1 MMTATG
7 SSQINFFPSARSTN
21 KLMRQKASNQINQY
35 DDQTDHR
42 STACQ
47 MNQLGSLSID
57 ALKRR
62 QAWRALN
69 VLPFIP
75 HEWTASDQFIPW
87 IAHNLDKAQHQF
99 DRQDAQKEHSYLF
112 IYTHCRLKSTA
123 LRRIRRIQNQSAFS
137 WSASQNQFGSMDQK
151 DPRSNGNQLESTFWI
166 RSTIFSIG
174 VTLSIPLFADQK
186 DPNHHW
192 SKKCFMCCYIF
203 NRRRPTSS
211 ILISSLTITR
221 ICFIYEESTSS
232 HLMDRWIFVLVN
244 GNNRWSICLS
254 SPWVHLHEL
263 SFEL

>member
-123 LRRIRRIQNQSAFS
+123 LRRIRKIQNQSAFS

-174 VTLSIPLFADQK
+174 VTVSIPLLR
-186 DPNHHW
+186 
-192 SKKCFMCCYIF
+192 I
-203 NRRRPTSS
+203 RRIPIIIEARSASCVTTSS
-211 ILISSLTITR
+211 TEDDQHLQFSSRVLR
-221 ICFIYEESTSS
+221 LLESVSS
-232 HLMDRWIFVLVN
+232 MRSQHRAIWWIDGSLC
-244 GNNRWSICLS
+244 S
-254 SPWVHLHEL
+254 
-263 SFEL
+263 